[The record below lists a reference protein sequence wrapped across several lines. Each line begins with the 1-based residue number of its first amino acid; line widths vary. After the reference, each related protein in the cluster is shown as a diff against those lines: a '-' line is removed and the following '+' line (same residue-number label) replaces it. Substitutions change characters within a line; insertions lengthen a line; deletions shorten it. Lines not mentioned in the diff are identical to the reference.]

1 MLTSGVFL
9 SVCRQEWRA
18 HNRYHIVVS
27 APALIVNLLKVL
39 TWGPRASVPKW
50 GALHMWACTLIRW
63 ELVQMQATE
72 PTQRGLIR
80 SFCSGTEDLHLWQ
93 GSQRCWDGWSR
104 DHVWRTPGRCLR
116 SCLLEFLLPG
126 QSWRTRSQ
134 SLTAH
139 VPVLA
144 LIIPGSVTLGRVF
157 QLCPPHLKMWDER
170 IYLWHLGK
178 IKYKAL
184 NI

>member
-139 VPVLA
+139 GPSPSSDNSRQCDLGQSFSA
-144 LIIPGSVTLGRVF
+144 LSSTSENVGWEDISMAFGE
-157 QLCPPHLKMWDER
+157 D
-170 IYLWHLGK
+170 
-178 IKYKAL
+178 
-184 NI
+184 